1 MAEMRRDAVRAATAV
16 IENAK
21 LTEPEKASFRARGL
35 LHLPGILPTENAD
48 RSREEIIRLFEKHG
62 FWKDGRWHQGSSAA
76 FSRLLKRLKKSTD
89 RGGFMTPCVR
99 DAMAELVDGAELT
112 PWSGMP
118 ELLFSRPGK
127 QHFATDRVP
136 EDTRPPSNHKR
147 GPLPWHVDVPRLP
160 KTGIVGVQ
168 MFTFLDSVEPGG
180 GGTAAVT
187 GSHRLLNDGV
197 AVPIKDVNRELGR
210 EPFFRDVLARDRA
223 ECDGLFETAGR
234 VQGVD
239 LEVVELV
246 GEPGDVYL
254 MNLQVLH
261 SRNRNT
267 GPTPRLMITQRF
279 LLSSVRGQI
288 KTRYYEP
295 PKY

>member
-1 MAEMRRDAVRAATAV
+1 M
-16 IENAK
+16 
-21 LTEPEKASFRARGL
+21 LTELQKERFRTRGL
-35 LHLPGILPTENAD
+35 LRLPALLPTENAQ
-48 RSREEIIRLFEKHG
+48 RSREEILRLFEKHG
-62 FWKDGRWHQGSSAA
+62 CWKDGRWHEGSSAA
-76 FSRLLKRLKKSTD
+76 FGRLLKRLKKSTV
-89 RGGFMTPCVR
+89 RGSFMTPRVL
-99 DAMAELVDGAELT
+99 DAMGELVDGAALT
-112 PWSGMP
+112 PWTGKP
-118 ELLFSRPGK
+118 ELLFSRPGR
-127 QHFATDRVP
+127 QHRATGPVSGNTP
-136 EDTRPPSNHKR
+136 ATSRPAR

-168 MFTFLDSVEPGG
+168 MFTFLDTVEPGG
-180 GGTAAVT
+180 GGPAAVT
-187 GSHRLLNDGV
+187 GSHRLLNDGA
-197 AVPIKDVNRELGR
+197 AVPIQDVNRELGR
-210 EPFFRDVLARDRA
+210 EPFFRDLLARDRG

-279 LLSSVRGQI
+279 LLASVRGQI
-288 KTRYYEP
+288 RTRYYEP
-295 PKY
+295 PEY

>member
-1 MAEMRRDAVRAATAV
+1 M
-16 IENAK
+16 
-21 LTEPEKASFRARGL
+21 LTEPDKALFRTRGL
-35 LHLPGILPTENAD
+35 LRLPGILPPENAE
-48 RSREEIIRLFEKHG
+48 RSREEIFRLFEKHG
-62 FWKDGRWHQGSSAA
+62 FWKDGRWHQGSSVA

-89 RGGFMTPCVR
+89 RGGFMTPRVH

-112 PWSGMP
+112 PWSEKP

-127 QHFATDRVP
+127 QHFATDRAP
-136 EDTRPPSNHKR
+136 EDARPPSNQKR

-160 KTGIVGVQ
+160 KAGIVGLQ
-168 MFTFLDSVEPGG
+168 MFTFLDTVESWG

-187 GSHRLLNDGV
+187 GSHRLLSDGV
-197 AVPIKDVNRELGR
+197 AVPIKDVNRELER
-210 EPFFRDVLARDRA
+210 EPFFRDLLARDSP
-223 ECDGLFETAGR
+223 ECDGLFETTER
-234 VQGVD
+234 VRGVN
-239 LEVVELV
+239 LEVVELI

-261 SRNRNT
+261 ARCPNT
-267 GPTPRLMITQRF
+267 RPTPRLMMTQRF

>member
-1 MAEMRRDAVRAATAV
+1 MITKSQKE
-16 IENAK
+16 
-21 LTEPEKASFRARGL
+21 LFRTRGL
-35 LHLPGILPTENAD
+35 LRLTGILPTENAD

-76 FSRLLKRLKKSTD
+76 FSRLLKRLKKSD
-89 RGGFMTPCVR
+89 GGGFMTPSVH
-99 DAMAELVDGAELT
+99 DAMTELVGGAELT
-112 PWSGMP
+112 PWSEKP
-118 ELLFSRPGK
+118 ELLFSRPGR

-136 EDTRPPSNHKR
+136 ENTLQPSNHKR
-147 GPLPWHVDVPRLP
+147 DPLPWHVDVPRLP
-160 KTGIVGVQ
+160 KAGIVGIQ
-168 MFTFLDSVEPGG
+168 MFTFLDTVEPGG

-197 AVPIKDVNRELGR
+197 AVPIKVVNRELAR
-210 EPFFRDVLARDRA
+210 EPFFRDLLARDGTG
-223 ECDGLFETAGR
+223 CDGLFETTER

-239 LEVVELV
+239 LKVVELV

-261 SRNRNT
+261 AKCPNT
-267 GPTPRLMITQRF
+267 RPTPRLMMTQRF